1 MDMDVL
7 RSTARGAARRS
18 VMAMDDVNE
27 MGQGNGA
34 MGRLE
39 RHRDRFGRL
48 LVVLVTAFLLTGLS
62 DRTGMRIVIAATQF
76 VAIAVA
82 VSTTGLPSR
91 FPRGPSIAALILV
104 GVAAVVLSGFGS
116 GYVEAWGFVCSAF
129 VTGGLLII
137 VLNRILNHHDVQLQT
152 LYGAMCAYLL
162 FGSFFGSIF
171 GAMDLFGAGPIFN
184 HRMTP
189 PDYGYFSVA
198 TLTTVGYGDIV
209 AVGEFAR
216 RFAMVEAITGQMF
229 LATVVARLMSIARI
243 PRRGDQAG
251 LEPS

>member
-1 MDMDVL
+1 MNAG
-7 RSTARGAARRS
+7 STARSVSRRS
-18 VMAMDDVNE
+18 VRSMDDID
-27 MGQGNGA
+27 QDNGVA
-34 MGRLE
+34 GRLE

-48 LVVLVTAFLLTGLS
+48 LAVLVTAFLLTGLS
-62 DRTGMRIVIAATQF
+62 DRPGMHVVVATSQF

-91 FPRGPSIAALILV
+91 FPRAPGVSALFVV

-116 GYVEAWGFVCSAF
+116 GHVEGWGFVCSAF
-129 VTGGLLII
+129 VTGGLLVI
-137 VLNRILNHHDVQLQT
+137 VLNRILNHHDVQMQT
-152 LYGAMCAYLL
+152 LFGAMCAYLL

-171 GAMDLFGAGPIFN
+171 GAMDLFGPSRVFN
-184 HRMTP
+184 QLMTA

-216 RFAMVEAITGQMF
+216 RLAMVEAITGQMF
-229 LATVVARLMSIARI
+229 LATAVARLMSVANI

-251 LEPS
+251 LETT

>member
-1 MDMDVL
+1 MSTG
-7 RSTARGAARRS
+7 STALSATRRS

-27 MGQGNGA
+27 MHQGNGA

-48 LVVLVTAFLLTGLS
+48 LAVLVSAFLLTGLS
-62 DRTGMRIVIAATQF
+62 DRPGMRVLVAAAQF

-82 VSTTGLPSR
+82 VGTTGLPSR
-91 FPRGPSIAALILV
+91 FPRGPSIAALVLV

-116 GYVEAWGFVCSAF
+116 GYVEGWGFVCSAF

-152 LYGAMCAYLL
+152 LAGAMCAYLL

-171 GAMDLFGAGPIFN
+171 AAMDLLGPSRVFN
-184 HRMTP
+184 HLMTQ

-216 RFAMVEAITGQMF
+216 RLAMVEAITGQMF
-229 LATVVARLMSIARI
+229 LATAVARLMSVARI
-243 PRRGDQAG
+243 SRRGDQAG